1 MKIIR
6 IPALLVCLA
15 LIGAGCGLGSTSSSA
30 SASAGSGGASASG
43 NALPSGMATSLP
55 PAEDELNLVIWAGY
69 AEDGSSDK
77 TYDWVNP
84 FEKDTGCK
92 VNTTDG
98 RDSANMVSLMAT
110 GQYDGVSASGDA
122 TLRMIAAGT
131 VAPVNMDLIPNYA
144 DVFAG
149 LKNQPHNTVNGVP
162 YGTPHGRG
170 ANVLL
175 YNTDKFP
182 TPPTSWDVVWD
193 ADSPAAG
200 KISIYNSSI
209 YIADAALHLQQTNPE
224 LGIKDIYQLNEEQ
237 FNAAVDLL
245 KQQHKIVGEYWNVA
259 NDQITSFGSGDMLAG
274 TSWQYQLNTIL
285 LDDKNAPVAAVL
297 PDEGSTGWSD
307 TWMIS
312 SQAAHPGCMYRW
324 MNWMLDPH
332 TNALATIWFGEAPVS
347 QQACDEAEK
356 ISPGHCDS
364 YHATDEAYFSKV
376 HFWSTPREDC
386 NDTDPATTC
395 KDVEAWIA
403 AWTDITGG

>member
-1 MKIIR
+1 MRTLR
-6 IPALLVCLA
+6 IPALLAVMA
-15 LIGAGCGLGSTSSSA
+15 LVMAGCGLGSKSSA
-30 SASAGSGGASASG
+30 GLPSNGASTGASG
-43 NALPSGMATSLP
+43 SAAPSNMLTTLP
-55 PAEDELNLVIWAGY
+55 PAEDELDLVIWTGY
-69 AEDGSSDK
+69 AEDGSNDPD
-77 TYDWVNP
+77 YDWVTP

-92 VNTTDG
+92 VVTKDG
-98 RDSANMVSLMAT
+98 LDSANMVSLMGS

-131 VAPVNMDLIPNYA
+131 VAPVNLDLIPNYA
-144 DVFAG
+144 NVFDG
-149 LKNQPHNTVNGVP
+149 LKNQPHNTVNGVS

-175 YNTDKFP
+175 YNTDTFK
-182 TPPTSWDVVWD
+182 TPPTSWDVVWNS
-193 ADSPAAG
+193 DSPAAG
-200 KISIYNSSI
+200 KISVYNSSI

-224 LGIKDIYQLNEEQ
+224 LGITDIYQLNDEQ

-245 KQQHKIVGEYWNVA
+245 KKQHDIVGEYWNVA
-259 NDQITSFGSGDMLAG
+259 TDQITSFGSKDMLAG
-274 TSWQYQLNTIL
+274 TSWQYQLNTIKA
-285 LDDKNAPVAAVL
+285 DNPDAPVAATL

-312 SQAAHPGCMYRW
+312 STAKHPGCMYRW

-364 YHATDEAYFSKV
+364 YHATDEDYFSKV
-376 HFWSTPREDC
+376 HFWSTPRADC
-386 NDTDPATTC
+386 NDDKADTTC
-395 KDVEAWIA
+395 KDIEDWIA

>member
-1 MKIIR
+1 MRTLR
-6 IPALLVCLA
+6 IPALLVGVA
-15 LIGAGCGLGSTSSSA
+15 LIGAGCGLGSVSSSP
-30 SASAGSGGASASG
+30 SAGGSTPAGGSGS
-43 NALPSGMATSLP
+43 ALPSGMATTLP
-55 PAEDELNLVIWAGY
+55 PAEKELDLVIWGGY
-69 AEDGSSDK
+69 AEDGSNDPD
-77 TYDWVNP
+77 YDWVTP
-84 FEKDTGCK
+84 FEKDTGCQVK
-92 VNTTDG
+92 TKDG
-98 RDSANMVSLMAT
+98 TDSANMVSLMAT

-122 TLRMIAAGT
+122 TLRMISAGT

-144 DVFAG
+144 NVFSG
-149 LKNQPHNTVNGVP
+149 LKGQPHNTVDGIP

-175 YNTDKFP
+175 YNTDTFK
-182 TPPTSWDVVWD
+182 TAPTSWDPVWD
-193 ADSPAAG
+193 ASSPAAG

-245 KQQHKIVGEYWNVA
+245 KQQHDIVGEYWNVS
-259 NDQITSFGSGDMLAG
+259 NDQITSFGSGAMLAG

-285 LDDKNAPVAAVL
+285 LDKPDAHLAVTL

-312 SQAAHPGCMYRW
+312 STAKHPGCMYRW

-332 TNALATIWFGEAPVS
+332 THALATIWFGEAPVS
-347 QQACDEAEK
+347 PQACAEAEK

-386 NDTDPATTC
+386 NDQDQATTC
-395 KDVEAWIA
+395 KDVEDWIA
-403 AWTDITGG
+403 AWTEITGG

>member
-1 MKIIR
+1 
-6 IPALLVCLA
+6 
-15 LIGAGCGLGSTSSSA
+15 
-30 SASAGSGGASASG
+30 
-43 NALPSGMATSLP
+43 
-55 PAEDELNLVIWAGY
+55 
-69 AEDGSSDK
+69 
-77 TYDWVNP
+77 
-84 FEKDTGCK
+84 
-92 VNTTDG
+92 VNT
-98 RDSANMVSLMAT
+98 
-110 GQYDGVSASGDA
+110 
-122 TLRMIAAGT
+122 
-131 VAPVNMDLIPNYA
+131 DLIPNYA

-149 LKNQPHNTVNGVP
+149 LKNQPHNTVNGVS
-162 YGTPHGRG
+162 YGVPHGRG

-175 YNTDKFP
+175 YNTDKFS
-182 TPPTSWDVVWD
+182 TPPTSWDVVWN

-224 LGIKDIYQLNEEQ
+224 LGITDIYQLNEAQ

-245 KQQHKIVGEYWNVA
+245 KQQHDIVGEYWNVA

-274 TSWQYQLNTIL
+274 TSWQYQLNTIK

-312 SQAAHPGCMYRW
+312 SAAAHPGCMYRW

-395 KDVEAWIA
+395 KDIEAWIA
-403 AWTDITGG
+403 AWTEITGG